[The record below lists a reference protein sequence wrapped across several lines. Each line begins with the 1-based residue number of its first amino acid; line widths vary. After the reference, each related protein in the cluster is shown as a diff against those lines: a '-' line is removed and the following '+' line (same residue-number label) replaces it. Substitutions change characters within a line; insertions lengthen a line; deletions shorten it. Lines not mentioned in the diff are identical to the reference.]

1 MIPFCALK
9 ENQWNKH
16 LASLCLPGQRDGNSD
31 ETSIDYK
38 ETDSFSHHDFG
49 KQSRHFIFNLSGAG
63 DNWCYP
69 LGSHSP
75 VYHSSLGSEFTC
87 TIFQGKTASTENR
100 SPLGEHSLSSP
111 GDVFSISHF
120 TSTLRGNLR
129 DTESLIKGL
138 VLKSAW
144 EVKMYTI
151 KIT

>member
-16 LASLCLPGQRDGNSD
+16 LASLCLPGQQDGNSD

-38 ETDSFSHHDFG
+38 ETDSCTHHIFG
-49 KQSRHFIFNLSGAG
+49 KQSRHFIFDLSGAG

-69 LGSHSP
+69 LGSHSL
-75 VYHSSLGSEFTC
+75 VYHSLRSEFTW
-87 TIFQGKTASTENR
+87 TIFQEKTASTENH
-100 SPLGEHSLSSP
+100 SPLGKHSRSSS

-120 TSTLRGNLR
+120 TSMLRGNPR
-129 DTESLIKGL
+129 DTESLIRGM